1 MPDAVLNLPSTGTS
15 SALWGDSSSN
25 WNNFFMTCFFSISE
39 GRYLNPVSSP
49 YHLNTQLLTPT
60 AFTAHACLG
69 TFTSVS
75 LPGPSS
81 SSLQTGDISSP
92 GETAT
97 LKPSHSL
104 RRGEITDWKSVNH
117 CALDACPYSIGAH
130 GLTLLWEIEG
140 KTEKN
145 PQQNPGLNPVPW
157 PVAKEVK
164 EQRVHLF
171 SPCLLILEYLDLKAP
186 VCAPDQLQAGLGRS
200 DWTPAFLWP
209 AK

>member
-1 MPDAVLNLPSTGTS
+1 MLNLPSIGTS

-25 WNNFFMTCFFSISE
+25 WNNFFMTFFFSILE
-39 GRYLNPVSSP
+39 GCYLNPVSSP
-49 YHLNTQLLTPT
+49 YHFNTQLLTPT
-60 AFTAHACLG
+60 TFTAHTCLG

-81 SSLQTGDISSP
+81 SSLLQTGDISSL

-104 RRGEITDWKSVNH
+104 RKGEITDWKSVNH

-164 EQRVHLF
+164 EQESTYFL
-171 SPCLLILEYLDLKAP
+171 P
-186 VCAPDQLQAGLGRS
+186 VCLY
-200 DWTPAFLWP
+200 WNIWI
-209 AK
+209 